1 MPRRAIPSLVLVL
14 AAGQLVAAPVP
25 PQPKPDD
32 TVPDSAVRLVER
44 RKIQKELKMTG
55 DQRIAI
61 VDGLADVEEAFE
73 KKFNE
78 LGNNPNATDEMFA
91 ALDRAQRKAIDDVLA
106 NAVAKGLTAAQR
118 GRLCQLDWR
127 VRGAEAFSDPGVA
140 KKLQLTDAQ
149 KKKAADASEHIRG
162 EVNRYLQGEGND
174 DESKRRASLFAIRK
188 ERLKEL
194 EGALTDDQKTAW
206 ATLLGPAP
214 TGFDVDDLWLR
225 TEEDKELIA
234 VPELGK

>member
-1 MPRRAIPSLVLVL
+1 MPRRAIPALVLVL

-32 TVPDSAVRLVER
+32 SVPDSAVRLVER

-78 LGNNPNATDEMFA
+78 LGNNPNATDEMYT

-118 GRLCQLDWR
+118 GRLRQLDWR
-127 VRGAEAFSDPGVA
+127 VRGAEAFADPAVA

-149 KKKAADASEHIRG
+149 KKKAADAAEHIRA

-174 DESKRRASLFAIRK
+174 DETKRRASLFAVRK

-206 ATLLGPAP
+206 GTLLGPAP
-214 TGFDVDDLWLR
+214 AGFDVDELWLR
-225 TEEDKELIA
+225 VEEDKELIA
-234 VPELGK
+234 VPEPGK